1 MQRYPPHIDSS
12 PANMTRWPNV
22 GLMLGQCRSTT
33 LDQRIVFAG
42 LTHIVA
48 AILNRSDKSSAKSIT
63 NVYSP
68 GKCQVPTTFVKYLFL
83 DTVFCTRYCV
93 LLAVFH
99 QWRIYSRY

>member
-42 LTHIVA
+42 LTEVTKIV
-48 AILNRSDKSSAKSIT
+48 LNQLQMYIHLVNVKS
-63 NVYSP
+63 P
-68 GKCQVPTTFVKYLFL
+68 LH
-83 DTVFCTRYCV
+83 
-93 LLAVFH
+93 LLN
-99 QWRIYSRY
+99 IYF